1 MGPLRG
7 HMFNS
12 IMLMQEQDETF
23 FFLSETILHR
33 ALIFGM

>member
-23 FFLSETILHR
+23 FLSETILHR